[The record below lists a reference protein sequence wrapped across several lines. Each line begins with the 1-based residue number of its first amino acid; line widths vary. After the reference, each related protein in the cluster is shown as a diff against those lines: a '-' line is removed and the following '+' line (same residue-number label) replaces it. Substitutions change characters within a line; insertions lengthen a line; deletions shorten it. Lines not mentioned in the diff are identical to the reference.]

1 MSGERKRPI
10 YIDCDPGLDDA
21 VAIALAAC
29 SPELEIAAL
38 TVTAGNASLARTM
51 DNALSVSAAL
61 GLKAPVHA
69 GADRPLRVKLHPG
82 TEIWGGDGSLGLK
95 GPRRSAFTETAMNAL
110 VGIMKSAAD
119 HSLLLCCL
127 GPLTNLAA
135 ALNREPALSV
145 KIDRLLLMGGALGKG
160 NVTAAAEF
168 NIWFD
173 PHAAKRVF
181 DADLHT
187 VIVPYDLTR
196 TVIMGPSSIRKLS
209 KTDTPEAQLTSRML
223 AMAGSDGHPTA
234 IHDALVIACLLWPDL
249 FSFERGRMTV
259 CIEDG
264 PARGQTRFAAGRGR
278 HILLTSVDQDRLIDL
293 MVTRLS
299 GRTKRHK

>member
-29 SPELEIAAL
+29 ASELEIAAL
-38 TVTAGNASLARTM
+38 TVAAGNAALERTLA
-51 DNALSVSAAL
+51 NALAVIAAL
-61 GLKAPVHA
+61 GLRTPVHR
-69 GADRPLRVKLHPG
+69 GADGPLRVKSHPG

-95 GPRRSAFTETAMNAL
+95 RPRRSAAAGDAADALIATMKNAP
-110 VGIMKSAAD
+110 D

-127 GPLTNLAA
+127 GPLTNLATV
-135 ALNREPALSV
+135 LLREPALAV

-173 PHAAKRVF
+173 PHAAKRIF
-181 DADLHT
+181 DAHLST

-196 TVIMGPSSIRKLS
+196 TVVIGAAHIDRLS
-209 KTDTPEAQLTSRML
+209 KSEMPAAQLGARML
-223 AMAGSDGHPTA
+223 SMAGSEGHPSA
-234 IHDALVIACLLWPDL
+234 VHDPLVIACLLWPDL
-249 FSFERGRMTV
+249 FGFERGRMTV

-264 PARGQTRFAAGRGR
+264 PARGQTYFSPGAGR
-278 HILLTSVDQDRLIDL
+278 HILLTSVDRDKLIEL
-293 MVTRLS
+293 MVARLS
-299 GRTKRHK
+299 GDMKRPK

>member
-1 MSGERKRPI
+1 MSGERKRQI

-29 SPELEIAAL
+29 SPELEIAAF
-38 TVTAGNASLARTM
+38 TVTAGNAALERTM
-51 DNALSVSAAL
+51 DNALSVTAAL

-69 GADRPLRVKLHPG
+69 GADRPLRVKAHPG
-82 TEIWGGDGSLGLK
+82 TEIWGGDGSLSLK
-95 GPRRSAFTETAMNAL
+95 RPRRSASNEAAADAL
-110 VGIMKSAAD
+110 HRIMKNAPD

-127 GPLTNLAA
+127 GPLTNLATV
-135 ALNREPALSV
+135 LNREPALSI

-160 NVTAAAEF
+160 NVTTVAEF

-181 DADLHT
+181 DADLNT

-196 TVIMGPSSIRKLS
+196 TVIMDPPSIRILS
-209 KTDTPEAQLTSRML
+209 GSDTLEAQFSARML
-223 AMAGSDGHPTA
+223 TMAGSDGHPTA
-234 IHDALVIACLLWPDL
+234 VHDALVIACLLWPDL

-264 PARGQTRFAAGRGR
+264 PARGQTRFTPGAGR
-278 HILLTSVDQDRLIDL
+278 HILLTSVDQNRLIDQ
-293 MVTRLS
+293 MVMRLA
-299 GRTKRHK
+299 GKTKRHK